1 MVKKSSGRNSVIQTL
16 NRMDTAS
23 KSQTMYMDRLEELF
37 GDRKPE
43 LTEYVKVMK
52 HFYASWLGMVDKLRE
67 QI

>member
-1 MVKKSSGRNSVIQTL
+1 
-16 NRMDTAS
+16 MDTAS